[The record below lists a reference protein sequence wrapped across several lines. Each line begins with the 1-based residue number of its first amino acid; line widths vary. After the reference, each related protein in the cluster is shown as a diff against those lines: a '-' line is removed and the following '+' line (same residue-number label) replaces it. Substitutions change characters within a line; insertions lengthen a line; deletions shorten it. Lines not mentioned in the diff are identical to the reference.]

1 MLKYTVRVHKFTARA
16 AHLTSEAA
24 SPNDPQEV
32 TVDDAQNPTRVI
44 VYTAT
49 GDIAALRIAQRH
61 LTHLHARL
69 AYANPGTVDRTAA
82 DIVYAEAR
90 TRAETLTPDQRQDES
105 LDAVHSEDDEL
116 RMHAL
121 FDVMRERREID
132 I

>member
-1 MLKYTVRVHKFTARA
+1 MLKYTVRVHKFTAQA
-16 AHLTSEAA
+16 AHLTSEPA
-24 SPNDPQEV
+24 PPDDPQEV
-32 TVDDAQNPTRVI
+32 TVDHAHNPTRVV

-90 TRAETLTPDQRQDES
+90 ALAESLTPDQREIES
-105 LDAVHSEDDEL
+105 LNAFQSGDDEL

-121 FDVMRERREID
+121 FDVMRERRDID
-132 I
+132 S

>member
-1 MLKYTVRVHKFTARA
+1 MLKYTVRCHEFTAQA
-16 AHLTSEAA
+16 AHLTAEAA
-24 SPNDPQEV
+24 SPDDPHEV
-32 TVDDAQNPTRVI
+32 TVDDEQNPAHVI

-90 TRAETLTPDQRQDES
+90 TRAETLTAAQRKEES
-105 LDAVHSEDDEL
+105 LYAIHSEDDEL
-116 RMHAL
+116 RMDAL

-132 I
+132 L

>member
-1 MLKYTVRVHKFTARA
+1 MLKYTVRVHKFTAQA
-16 AHLTSEAA
+16 AYLTSEAA
-24 SPNDPQEV
+24 SPIAPHEA

-49 GDIAALRIAQRH
+49 DDIAALRIAQRH

-69 AYANPGTVDRTAA
+69 DYANPGTVDRTAA

-90 TRAETLTPDQRQDES
+90 ARAVTLTPDQRRGES
-105 LDAVHSEDDEL
+105 LHAVHSDDDDL

-132 I
+132 V